1 MQTGGRDGGAR
12 RLARSSLT
20 SGLPGAPVLF
30 GQGLGVTLRTPPQ
43 FLKRGLW
50 VSPAPPV
57 PASEKLQVA
66 LVLSLGIFLDDLR
79 VIRV

>member
-1 MQTGGRDGGAR
+1 
-12 RLARSSLT
+12 
-20 SGLPGAPVLF
+20 
-30 GQGLGVTLRTPPQ
+30 LGVTLRTPPQ

-50 VSPAPPV
+50 VSPLSPV